1 MAIKT
6 MTMSSGKSLFS
17 TGWHEVT
24 ISKAAY
30 GTWNESQY
38 VEMHFEDYPDNF
50 NFRIYSANNKETGEE
65 FNLARLFRL
74 ANAGIISVLKDPTG
88 SNPVVQYDDEA
99 EGLVGKK
106 INIYLYKKDG
116 EKLTTIHNRIAP
128 VTQQGEHISYTDDDV
143 SMWKG
148 VAEKALENSGN
159 AGSMMNGSPATA
171 TDSVPF

>member
-30 GTWNESQY
+30 GTWNDKQY

-116 EKLTTIHNRIAP
+116 EKWTTIHNRIAP

-143 SMWKG
+143 AMWKG
-148 VAEKALENSGN
+148 VAEKALEYSGN
-159 AGSMMNGSPATA
+159 AGSMMNGSPAPA

>member
-116 EKLTTIHNRIAP
+116 EKWTTIHNRIAP